1 MCFFYFDR
9 LKKRC
14 IIISVGGIRLLSYAY
29 KFYFYTFPP
38 LYAKGAVARRLLL
51 LFLFFKKGHV
61 SAFGPKRAF
70 FNLKEC
76 F

>member
-51 LFLFFKKGHV
+51 LLLLTIFKNSIAEFLMYKDIF
-61 SAFGPKRAF
+61 
-70 FNLKEC
+70 
-76 F
+76 

>member
-38 LYAKGAVARRLLL
+38 LYAKGAVARQLLL
-51 LFLFFKKGHV
+51 LLLLTIFKNSIAEFLMYKDIF
-61 SAFGPKRAF
+61 
-70 FNLKEC
+70 
-76 F
+76 

>member
-51 LFLFFKKGHV
+51 LLLKIWYNE
-61 SAFGPKRAF
+61 ANKRRTGSDA
-70 FNLKEC
+70 
-76 F
+76 

>member
-1 MCFFYFDR
+1 MCFFCFDR

-38 LYAKGAVARRLLL
+38 LYAKGAVARQLLL
-51 LFLFFKKGHV
+51 LLLKIWYNEANK
-61 SAFGPKRAF
+61 PRAGSDA
-70 FNLKEC
+70 
-76 F
+76 

>member
-51 LFLFFKKGHV
+51 LLLKIWYNE
-61 SAFGPKRAF
+61 ANKRRAGSDA
-70 FNLKEC
+70 
-76 F
+76 